1 VRAFD
6 LCDLREILIRAINFP
21 LFLRRLRVA
30 ATAEQG
36 RLMYTKMMRV
46 ACSVGFLLIAVSA
59 FSQKTS
65 EGIDKVLFSVD
76 NQPVYASEFLYL
88 YNKNNKGKPDQK
100 SEPKIREYL
109 DLVIAFKLKV
119 AEAHQRGID
128 TTQAF
133 IHEFT
138 TYRDELKKPYVASQD
153 DLGRLVKEA
162 YERMK
167 EEVKASHILVRL
179 SPDATPNDTLAA
191 WRRIVSIRNRAVGGE
206 EFSTLAKEFS
216 DDPSAKQNGGNL
228 GYFTAMGMVYQFED
242 GAYKTKVGEISQPV
256 RTRFGY
262 HIIKVVDRRPASK
275 VEVSHIFLSGNDDRT
290 KNKAFEVYDQLK
302 GGRSWDEVCKEYSED
317 TNTKDRGGK
326 LPAIG
331 VGDFPAVPEFEET
344 ALSMQNPGDI
354 SDPFKSQVGWH
365 IIRFEKRLPL
375 PPFADAEPALKRR
388 VGRDERLQV
397 SHAAQLTR
405 RKAELNLAENATVR
419 SALESKADTSLQK
432 GRWKVTANNAE
443 ALFTVN
449 NNSVTVGDFLKY
461 VKAHQRASA
470 LAPAAYFKQLYDQFT
485 EVHLSDA
492 EDAKL
497 QSTNAEY
504 RNLVREY
511 REGIMFFTIME
522 KEVWNKGSADT
533 LGQRAYY
540 ESHKNKYAAG
550 DRVFA
555 RMYSSPD
562 KEFMKQVLEKT
573 KMGDTLSTAEAKKF
587 KSVTTF
593 RAYGKGEN
601 KIVDMIPWAIGIH
614 EAEADGMYYLVEI
627 ERLLPP
633 GTRSFQ
639 EAKAGVISD
648 YQEEIEKKWLEGLR
662 AKHKVTV
669 NKKSVKAVVQQL
681 KK

>member
-1 VRAFD
+1 LKFH
-6 LCDLREILIRAINFP
+6 P

-30 ATAEQG
+30 ATAERG
-36 RLMYTKMMRV
+36 RLMFTKIMRV
-46 ACSVGFLLIAVSA
+46 TCAVGSLLIAVSG
-59 FSQKTS
+59 FSQKEPDS
-65 EGIDKVLFSVD
+65 SDRVLFSVD
-76 NQPVYASEFLYL
+76 DQPVYTSEFLYL
-88 YNKNNKGKPDQK
+88 YNKNNKGKPEEK
-100 SEPKIREYL
+100 SEAKIREYL

-128 TTQAF
+128 TTKAF

-167 EEVKASHILVRL
+167 EEVKASHILVKL
-179 SPDATPNDTLAA
+179 SPDAAPKDTLEA
-191 WRRIVSIRNRAVGGE
+191 WQKIMSIRDRAVQGE
-206 EFSTLAKEFS
+206 DFSALASQFS

-242 GAYKTKVGEISQPV
+242 GAYKTKVGGISQPV

-262 HIIKVVDRRPASK
+262 HIIKVYDRRPASK
-275 VEVSHIFLSGNDDRT
+275 VEVSHIFLAGTDDKT

-302 GGRSWDEVCKEYSED
+302 GGRSWDEVCKQYSDD

-326 LPAIG
+326 LPAFG

-375 PPFADAEPALKRR
+375 PAFADAEPVLKRK

-397 SHAAQLTR
+397 THAAQLAK
-405 RKAELNLAENATVR
+405 RKAEYGFKENDDVR
-419 SALESKADTSLQK
+419 SRLQAKADTSLQK
-432 GRWKVTANNAE
+432 GHWNITASKNDVLFWISGSPVTAE
-443 ALFTVN
+443 EFIQ
-449 NNSVTVGDFLKY
+449 Y
-461 VKAHQRASA
+461 VKTYQRPSA
-470 LAPAAYFKQLYDQFT
+470 VAPAAYFRQLYDQFT
-485 EVHLSDA
+485 EVHLGDA

-497 QSTNAEY
+497 QSTNTEY

-511 REGIMFFTIME
+511 KEGIMFFTMME

-533 LGQRAYY
+533 VGQRKYY
-540 ESHKNKYAAG
+540 EAHRKNYSAG
-550 DRVFA
+550 DRVSA
-555 RMYSSPD
+555 RIYSSPD
-562 KEFMKQVLEKT
+562 KGFMKEVLEKT
-573 KMGDTLSTAEAKKF
+573 RKGDTLSAAEAKKF

-601 KIVDMIPWAIGIH
+601 KIVDMIPWTIGIH

-633 GTRSFQ
+633 GTKSLQ
-639 EAKAGVISD
+639 EAKASVISD
-648 YQEEIEKKWLEGLR
+648 YQEEIEKKWLESLR
-662 AKHKVTV
+662 AKHKVTI
-669 NKKSVKAVVQQL
+669 NKKAVKAVVQQL
-681 KK
+681 EKP